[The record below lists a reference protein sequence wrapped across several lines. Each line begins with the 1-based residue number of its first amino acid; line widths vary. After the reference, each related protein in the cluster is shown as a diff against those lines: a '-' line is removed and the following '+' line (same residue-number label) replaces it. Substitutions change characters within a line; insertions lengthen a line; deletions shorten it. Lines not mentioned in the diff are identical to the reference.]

1 MDSLTVAE
9 GRIRPVC
16 GTQPVKGLLF
26 LHPVF
31 PVGWGRREG
40 AVETP
45 LSGWIVF
52 GRYPAVT
59 REFIGDSGMNNRKMY
74 MAIPHLPFY
83 LCRGFCRGTERV
95 LSGRSRFGQS

>member
-26 LHPVF
+26 LYPVF

-52 GRYPAVT
+52 GEVAGSHKGIY
-59 REFIGDSGMNNRKMY
+59 
-74 MAIPHLPFY
+74 
-83 LCRGFCRGTERV
+83 RGFGYE
-95 LSGRSRFGQS
+95 